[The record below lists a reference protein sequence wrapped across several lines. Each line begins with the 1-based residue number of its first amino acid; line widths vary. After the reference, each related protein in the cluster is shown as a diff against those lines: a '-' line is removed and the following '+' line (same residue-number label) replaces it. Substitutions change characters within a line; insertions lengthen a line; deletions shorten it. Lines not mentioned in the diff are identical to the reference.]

1 MTIIKSQIDTGSKE
15 FAANEAHLRELVAD
29 LQKQLDRVELG
40 GGDKAR
46 KKHTRRGK
54 MLPRERV
61 NQLIDPG
68 TPFLEFS
75 PLAAHDMYDGKA
87 PCAGIIT
94 GLGRVSGVEVVII
107 ANDATVKGGSYLP
120 ITVKKHLRAQEIA
133 LEKELPCKYRVDT
146 GGASLPLR
154 E

>member
-46 KKHTRRGK
+46 KKHTQRGK

-61 NQLIDPG
+61 NQLID
-68 TPFLEFS
+68 
-75 PLAAHDMYDGKA
+75 
-87 PCAGIIT
+87 C
-94 GLGRVSGVEVVII
+94 V
-107 ANDATVKGGSYLP
+107 
-120 ITVKKHLRAQEIA
+120 
-133 LEKELPCKYRVDT
+133 
-146 GGASLPLR
+146 
-154 E
+154 